1 MASDTMSSGSEYDQS
16 DSDDSVSSVQGIDAH
31 RYDQIEMVLELA
43 EWAARTTQA
52 HSLNGSI
59 GRAVLKQVQ
68 DLNFYARRSLSASW
82 KPAFSELV
90 NYAHAARIVK
100 ISKGE
105 KCQLREG
112 ARLCSEE
119 LGAHRYAEGDW
130 NRCVICNTVEH
141 SATWCVDLCCNSTW
155 RTYDSREFMSSPR
168 TWGTL
173 FKRAMKG
180 NKIYNDDWTPDD
192 RLGMPKEFLG
202 SFAVGDTCLS
212 HLVTML
218 SAQNMPLSFIYS
230 AMAQL
235 HDNDDTNMAPAP
247 SNDTLTKE
255 TVTPERVHSWNDQIE
270 RIRCAIAHG
279 SGSSMHALLE
289 YDEMLWER
297 VDASIAESLTV
308 TGARGETRHQRC
320 GYWAAQSMHR
330 ASMLRRRGT
339 EDESKSPQHDDN
351 RAKKSRYGR
360 PRNRRTA
367 VKHPRHDDDRGDGDK
382 SFEPKQQRRRAVY
395 DSDGKE
401 ENSSVPG
408 GRLHR
413 RNRGNVSHRTS
424 PRLRQRFES
433 NPAGTSSSEP
443 TRAGKRPLRAAC
455 NSSEEDDSGEGSSK
469 QPKTAGK
476 RPLRVACN
484 SSDEDDSGEEAEA
497 PSFESSSTSMQS
509 MAILRGSSQMN
520 PIVLSDS
527 NEADNQ

>member
-382 SFEPKQQRRRAVY
+382 SFEP
-395 DSDGKE
+395 
-401 ENSSVPG
+401 NSSDVALCMTLM
-408 GRLHR
+408 GRKRTRPYREDGSTVGTEETSHTGHLRGSVRGSNPIQPAPLHR
-413 RNRGNVSHRTS
+413 SPQEPGSGRYEQPAIRARRTTAAKDHRSNPRQRGSGRCESPATRATRTTAAKRQ
-424 PRLRQRFES
+424 RLRL
-433 NPAGTSSSEP
+433 
-443 TRAGKRPLRAAC
+443 LRAA
-455 NSSEEDDSGEGSSK
+455 
-469 QPKTAGK
+469 P
-476 RPLRVACN
+476 PACN
-484 SSDEDDSGEEAEA
+484 PW
-497 PSFESSSTSMQS
+497 PSC
-509 MAILRGSSQMN
+509 AVR
-520 PIVLSDS
+520 VR
-527 NEADNQ
+527 